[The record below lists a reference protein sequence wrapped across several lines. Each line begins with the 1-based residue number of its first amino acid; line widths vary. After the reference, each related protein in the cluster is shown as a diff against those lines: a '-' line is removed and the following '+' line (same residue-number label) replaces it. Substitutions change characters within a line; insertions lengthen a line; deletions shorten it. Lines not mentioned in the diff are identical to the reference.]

1 MRYNQQVDK
10 VEHCD
15 GKSWV
20 THLLITPGSSYLLPA
35 LSCKEIAFYH
45 KSSAKNGKYWI
56 KPVYE
61 DLPYQVKTIELFQ

>member
-20 THLLITPGSSYLLPA
+20 TLLLIAPGSSYLLPA
-35 LSCKEIAFYH
+35 LSCKEIALYH

-56 KPVYE
+56 KRAYE
-61 DLPYQVKTIELFQ
+61 DQPYQVKTIELFQ